1 MELIK
6 KIKQA
11 EAEAKEIVEKA
22 RVEAG
27 HIADASAADRSSKL
41 EEADVLRRQSIESA
55 VAESEQTGQVEVEA
69 LAGSEAERKQALVD
83 NARQKMDAAVNK
95 IVAAIK

>member
-22 RVEAG
+22 RVKAG
-27 HIADASAADRSSKL
+27 QIADASAAERSSKF
-41 EEADVLRRQSIESA
+41 EEADALRRQSIESA
-55 VAESEQTGQVEVEA
+55 VADAEQAGQGEVKTLTNRETGK
-69 LAGSEAERKQALVD
+69 KQGLVD
-83 NARQKMDAAVNK
+83 GAKQKMDAAVNK